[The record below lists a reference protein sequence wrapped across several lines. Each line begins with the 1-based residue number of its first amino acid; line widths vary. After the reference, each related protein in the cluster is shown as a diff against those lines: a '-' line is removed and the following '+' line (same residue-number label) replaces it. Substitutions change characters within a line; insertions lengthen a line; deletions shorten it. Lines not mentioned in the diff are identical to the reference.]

1 MRKEIITN
9 WKVKELENTQISQK
23 LEKEQYFD

>member
-9 WKVKELENTQISQK
+9 CKVKELENTQISQK
-23 LEKEQYFD
+23 IEKEQYFD